1 MTGELHKPKTKNIGM
16 MCFLYAMNKNRNAV
30 ACFKMEV
37 GNIQMMLKL
46 VFEMMMKLF

>member
-1 MTGELHKPKTKNIGM
+1 
-16 MCFLYAMNKNRNAV
+16 MNKNRNAV

-46 VFEMMMKLF
+46 LVEMMMKQAYDDVKQFLKDGKNKCF